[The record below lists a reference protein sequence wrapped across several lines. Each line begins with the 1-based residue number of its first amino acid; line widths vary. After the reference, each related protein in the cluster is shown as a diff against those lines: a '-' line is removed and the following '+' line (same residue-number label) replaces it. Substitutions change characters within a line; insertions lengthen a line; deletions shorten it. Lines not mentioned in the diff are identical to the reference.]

1 MFFSLGKI
9 RLYLCWQPP
18 RPVCST
24 ADWIWN
30 VCLALNGATLV
41 GFSGKTHCCWSV
53 QLSVRTHCSVFTHHS
68 SGAFQ
73 KSLKNKWVAAFA
85 LLNFVVICPSITDC
99 WFERSHLSPQ
109 GQYLDATS
117 AESHPQMH
125 PNDMT
130 WVGFSLS
137 HPTAG
142 KMLRPHHTECCRSSS
157 TCPAELT
164 HSNTTLFSLPS
175 TFDFN
180 FYNLFKILFI
190 LFLICSLP
198 PPSSHWINQKGS
210 F

>member
-1 MFFSLGKI
+1 MFCCLSLNWTAFRMYSRLCFSLLGKSGFI
-9 RLYLCWQPP
+9 SAGSHQGQFAALL
-18 RPVCST
+18 T
-24 ADWIWN
+24 EFGM
-30 VCLALNGATLV
+30 CLALNGATLV
-41 GFSGKTHCCWSV
+41 AFSGKTHCCWSV

-68 SGAFQ
+68 SGVFQ

-125 PNDMT
+125 LNHMK

-142 KMLRPHHTECCRSSS
+142 KLLRPQHTECCRSSS
-157 TCPAELT
+157 SCPAKLT
-164 HSNTTLFSLPS
+164 HSNIAMPHSFPS
-175 TFDFN
+175 HQH
-180 FYNLFKILFI
+180 FY
-190 LFLICSLP
+190 
-198 PPSSHWINQKGS
+198 S
-210 F
+210 FYFFF